1 MLSPD
6 ACTQNFAKQ
15 AKVLDR
21 KDERV
26 RELAAFKEKT
36 ERIMKAFGVDDRET
50 SRDDV
55 ALLKDHA
62 VVFSVSNVGV
72 AFPLAL
78 DSGIS
83 GIEMPLTKPHQHP
96 AVPAFLFSVKTVE
109 FEDKNMGHSQFVMT
123 GFSFQFVDR

>member
-1 MLSPD
+1 VLK
-6 ACTQNFAKQ
+6 NFVKQ

-21 KDERV
+21 KEERV

-36 ERIMKAFGVDDRET
+36 ERIMKAFGVNDREI
-50 SRDDV
+50 SGDDV
-55 ALLKDHA
+55 AWLKNHA

-78 DSGIS
+78 NS
-83 GIEMPLTKPHQHP
+83 GIEMPLGKPHQHP